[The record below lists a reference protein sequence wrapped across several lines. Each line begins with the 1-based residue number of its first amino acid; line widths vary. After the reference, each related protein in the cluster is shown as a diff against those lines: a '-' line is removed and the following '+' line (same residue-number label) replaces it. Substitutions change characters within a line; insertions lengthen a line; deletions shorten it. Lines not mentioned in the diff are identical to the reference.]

1 MSELPRVKVVNPG
14 EGWLGTE
21 YYINDQKIERV
32 KAVDF
37 RVAVDEVPTFTFET
51 MGVPDID
58 MSGNIRF
65 SFTPQTI
72 EEARKII
79 EHETKNQHRVDLEMH
94 HNGIS
99 PYIDG
104 ESILACER
112 IELDNEES
120 VEQIEKMKF
129 IPNENILFSKDV
141 QADLSQYTRFAMIV
155 LRNELLKHGD
165 FYDGFLASMRSAIDD
180 KFWDSRTYNGY
191 MCDIGDEDFDEAAEL
206 MLKRIIGE
214 E

>member
-14 EGWLGTE
+14 DSWIGTE
-21 YYINDQKIERV
+21 YYINDKKIDRV

-51 MGVPDID
+51 IGSPDID
-58 MSGNIRF
+58 MPGDIRF

-79 EHETKNQHRVDLEMH
+79 EHETKNKHRIDLKIH
-94 HNGIS
+94 SKGVS
-99 PYIDG
+99 SYIDG
-104 ESILACER
+104 EYVPACER
-112 IELDNEES
+112 IEPDNKES
-120 VEQIEKMKF
+120 IEQIEKMEF
-129 IPNENILFSKDV
+129 IPNKDV
-141 QADLSQYTRFAMIV
+141 LHYILDDIQTDLSKYTRFAMIV

-165 FYDGFLASMRSAIDD
+165 LYNGFLASMRSALEDL
-180 KFWDSRTYNGY
+180 
-191 MCDIGDEDFDEAAEL
+191 DFDKRASGGLDIPPDDYEE
-206 MLKRIIGE
+206 MPKKILKRLIGE